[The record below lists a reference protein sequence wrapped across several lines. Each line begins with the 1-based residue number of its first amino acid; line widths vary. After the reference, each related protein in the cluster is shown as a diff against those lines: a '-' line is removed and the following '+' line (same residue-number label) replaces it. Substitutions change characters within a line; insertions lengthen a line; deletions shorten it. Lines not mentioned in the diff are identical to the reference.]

1 MFAACTHSEALL
13 YLQFEKHRLGAQQGN
28 FAMESRK
35 CSNIR
40 YLVCRELLLFS
51 NTSFLASFSV
61 TVLSP
66 EQLSRKLTIGLL
78 LKNTIDLLFFSER
91 KLYGF
96 PQMLS

>member
-40 YLVCRELLLFS
+40 YLVC
-51 NTSFLASFSV
+51 
-61 TVLSP
+61 
-66 EQLSRKLTIGLL
+66 
-78 LKNTIDLLFFSER
+78 
-91 KLYGF
+91 
-96 PQMLS
+96 